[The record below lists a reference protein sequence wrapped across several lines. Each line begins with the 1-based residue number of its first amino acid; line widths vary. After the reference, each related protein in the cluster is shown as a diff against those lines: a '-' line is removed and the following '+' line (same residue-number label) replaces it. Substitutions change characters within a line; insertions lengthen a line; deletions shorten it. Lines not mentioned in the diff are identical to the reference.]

1 MPDTIGFALSTAVLA
16 TAFTIFGIIGRIVDG
31 VAAEIR
37 YTVAPAMISGVRAW
51 GRERT
56 GAADRPVSA
65 GAPPDEPPARG
76 RPAPPAVGRE
86 AGYVVP
92 VTPLPRRG
100 WHLFGRLMR
109 RLVTVRPRGTGVA
122 GA

>member
-16 TAFTIFGIIGRIVDG
+16 TVFTIFGIIGRIVDG

-37 YTVAPAMISGVRAW
+37 YSVAPAMISGVRAW
-51 GRERT
+51 GRDRT
-56 GAADRPVSA
+56 GTADRPVS
-65 GAPPDEPPARG
+65 GGTPPDEPPARG
-76 RPAPPAVGRE
+76 RPAPATVGRE

-92 VTPLPRRG
+92 VARLPRRG
-100 WHLFGRLMR
+100 WHLFGRVMR
-109 RLVTVRPRGTGVA
+109 RLVAVRQRGIGAA